1 VSPFQERFFTLA
13 ARFPR
18 LRRGGLNRKELEDLA
33 RRVGRRL
40 GKEVRVRYRPWPW
53 PASVQPAGGSV
64 TIVVDSDRPPAQ
76 RVISLAHEVGH
87 LALGHYALDDFWT
100 DSEGSQSLLE
110 EMEADLFAAI
120 VLDRHRTP
128 IQYLGGP
135 EQMEL
140 LR

>member
-1 VSPFQERFFTLA
+1 MKEFAERFFLLA
-13 ARFPR
+13 LRYPR
-18 LRRGGLNRKELEDLA
+18 LRRGGLSRKDLEDLA
-33 RRVGRRL
+33 RRVGRRM
-40 GKEVRVRYRPWPW
+40 GKEVKVRYRPWPW
-53 PASVQPAGGSV
+53 PASVQPAGGS
-64 TIVVDSDRPPAQ
+64 ISIIVDSHRPPAQ
-76 RVISLAHEVGH
+76 RVLSLAHEVGH
-87 LALGHYALDDFWT
+87 LALGHYAFDDFWT
-100 DSEGSQSLLE
+100 DSEGPQSLIE